1 MMPSVPVVM
10 NIYGYRYWEVSDIF
24 EFTLLQ
30 TLRGK
35 TDIQVKPA
43 ERVTPLITG
52 QDKINP

>member
-1 MMPSVPVVM
+1 MMPSAAVVM
-10 NIYGYRYWEVSDIF
+10 NIYGYRYWEVSDTF
-24 EFTLLQ
+24 AFTLLQ
-30 TLRGK
+30 SLRGK